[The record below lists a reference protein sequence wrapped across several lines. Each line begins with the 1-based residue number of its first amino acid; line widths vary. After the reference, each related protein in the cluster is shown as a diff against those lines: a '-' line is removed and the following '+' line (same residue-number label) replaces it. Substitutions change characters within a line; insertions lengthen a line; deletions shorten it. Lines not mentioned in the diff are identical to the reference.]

1 MIVDMNKRRGHPRMT
16 HVREYLSRLGG
27 RMDRQHRPPFRGRSY
42 LERQTDSG
50 LWHAQADVDDYIFTL
65 ENVLAG
71 VDIHESRLD
80 SVERSYEEGLLRLQG
95 YAESAG
101 WRDKKL
107 VAEYV
112 GASYMYG
119 HCLQT
124 QLRGE
129 DVPGYV
135 QRMLTQ
141 SYQERRRALMG
152 QN

>member
-1 MIVDMNKRRGHPRMT
+1 MVNQKKRMMP

-27 RMDRQHRPPFRGRSY
+27 KVDSRSRPPFRGRAY
-42 LERQTDSG
+42 LEHHADSG

-80 SVERSYEEGLLRLQG
+80 IGEASYGEGLLRLQG
-95 YAESAG
+95 YAENAG
-101 WRDKKL
+101 WKDKKL

-112 GASYMYG
+112 GAAYMYG
-119 HCLQT
+119 HCLQA

-129 DVPGYV
+129 DVPDYV
-135 QRMLTQ
+135 QKMLNQ
-141 SYQERRRALMG
+141 SYRDRRAALVG
-152 QN
+152 HS